1 MEGYGRL
8 DGKVA
13 LVTGAGS
20 GIGRGTAQAFA
31 RAGAKVVVN
40 DVAEA
45 GGRETVRLI
54 HDGGG
59 EATFVQADVARPED
73 VQGLLRAT
81 VAAYGRLDC
90 AHNNAGIAGPIAPT
104 AEFPQ
109 DGWGRVLAVNLTGV
123 FLCLQAELAQLLA
136 QGTGGAIVNTASI
149 AGLHGGPT
157 AAYSASK
164 HGVIGLTKT
173 AALEYAPHGIRVNA
187 VCPGVI
193 ETPMVAQALAVAP
206 QLRARW
212 EGMQPGG
219 HVGTVSDVAEAVVW
233 LCSGAA
239 AFVTGIALPV
249 AGGAMA
255 K

>member
-1 MEGYGRL
+1 
-8 DGKVA
+8 V
-13 LVTGAGS
+13 
-20 GIGRGTAQAFA
+20 AQA
-31 RAGAKVVVN
+31 
-40 DVAEA
+40 
-45 GGRETVRLI
+45 
-54 HDGGG
+54 
-59 EATFVQADVARPED
+59 ED
-73 VQGLLRAT
+73 VRGLVRAA

-90 AHNNAGIAGPIAPT
+90 AHNNAGIAGPIAST
-104 AEFPQ
+104 TELPQ
-109 DGWGRVLAVNLTGV
+109 DGWDRVLAVNLTGV
-123 FLCLQAELAQLLA
+123 FLCLQTELAQLLA

-173 AALEYAPHGIRVNA
+173 AAVEYAPYGIRVNA

-193 ETPMVAQALAVAP
+193 ETPLVAQGLAAAP

-212 EGMQPGG
+212 ENMHPIGRF
-219 HVGTVSDVAEAVVW
+219 GTADEVAEVVVW

-239 AFVTGIALPV
+239 AFVTGVALPID
-249 AGGAMA
+249 GGAMA

>member
-1 MEGYGRL
+1 MEGHGRL

-40 DVAEA
+40 DVAEE

-54 HDGGG
+54 HAGGG
-59 EATFVQADVARPED
+59 EATFVRADVARAED

-81 VAAYGRLDC
+81 VEAYGRLDC
-90 AHNNAGIAGPIAPT
+90 AHNNAGIAGPIVKT

-173 AALEYAPHGIRVNA
+173 AAVEYAPHGIRVNA

-206 QLRARW
+206 QFRVRW
-212 EGMQPGG
+212 EAMQPGG
-219 HVGTVSDVAEAVVW
+219 HFGTVSDVAEAVVW

-239 AFVTGIALPV
+239 AFVTGIAMPID
-249 AGGAMA
+249 GGAMA